1 MKTKS
6 MKTKSEK
13 RETPSDIFREL
24 FGDIPEKS
32 GLILEDVDK
41 TTCRVHTKDGDSFDF
56 EVHSF

>member
-1 MKTKS
+1 

-13 RETPSDIFREL
+13 HETPSDIFREL

-32 GLILEDVDK
+32 GLTMEDVDK
-41 TTCRVHTKDGDSFDF
+41 TTCRVHTKDGESFDF

>member
-1 MKTKS
+1 

-13 RETPSDIFREL
+13 HETHETPSDIFREL

-32 GLILEDVDK
+32 GLTLEDVDK